1 MSNFKD
7 QPIILKPKF
16 HKSVPSVFCA
26 SAQIVCTKFRETQR
40 KTTGGVEI
48 WKMIDD
54 THPYKQTHQSAI
66 LQAAVELIRCIGLR
80 WSTVCN
86 FGTSVSPKL
95 ATNWRQSRPYRRQ
108 SRPYICTACN
118 GWPSCPSS
126 QVLAP
131 PSWTSVSEQC
141 YPSSTWG
148 TCNSHRLIIVQQSQ
162 TYNRSLPLSHL
173 NWLHTLTMINTCIS
187 QPQHINNCKD
197 VTRTL
202 SVCVFA

>member
-7 QPIILKPKF
+7 QPKILKPKF

-40 KTTGGVEI
+40 KTIGGVEI

-54 THPYKQTHQSAI
+54 THPYNQT
-66 LQAAVELIRCIGLR
+66 AAVELIRCIGLR

-95 ATNWRQSRPYRRQ
+95 ATNWWQSRPYRRQ
-108 SRPYICTACN
+108 SSLSPISLHFQRQSTLY
-118 GWPSCPSS
+118 
-126 QVLAP
+126 
-131 PSWTSVSEQC
+131 SVQWLTFLSLV
-141 YPSSTWG
+141 SG
-148 TCNSHRLIIVQQSQ
+148 TCSSFLNVCIRAMLPIVDLRYLQQSQ

-187 QPQHINNCKD
+187 QPRHVNNCKD